1 MCKGP
6 VARRLE
12 CMRPRSGA
20 STQPGELSVGGGLL
34 HFAGGNSPRL
44 CALLPP
50 PLPTTRHPFTTAQS
64 LELSQDRGLAVRT
77 DAGAHTGLQGV
88 VRATFVQGTGAGT
101 QGPRDTQSHTKSHD
115 GGPQDRDSAE
125 TRRHKAGCWPPMS
138 PLLHPPSAHPSRHA
152 DPLPSSPLSLALKQS
167 SCSKLI
173 EFSAWKGPGEVRRVG
188 GWEEAC

>member
-1 MCKGP
+1 M
-6 VARRLE
+6 
-12 CMRPRSGA
+12 
-20 STQPGELSVGGGLL
+20 GGGLL
-34 HFAGGNSPRL
+34 HFAGGNAPRL
-44 CALLPP
+44 SVCIPPLPP
-50 PLPTTRHPFTTAQS
+50 PTTRHPFSTAQS

-77 DAGAHTGLQGV
+77 DAVSHAGVLGA
-88 VRATFVQGTGAGT
+88 VRAAFVQGTGVGT

-125 TRRHKAGCWPPMS
+125 TCRHKAGCGPPMS
-138 PLLHPPSAHPSRHA
+138 PLLHPLSAHPSRHA